1 MKFGDVD
8 IALMSINESIRFFTG
23 AYHQQMKTIVNAAKI
38 QLSLAM
44 ENRIIRHRIKPIA
57 EHFYTIENAILSH
70 ISQEAEI
77 LTAYL
82 QDKNLGV
89 EFAGVSMYAV
99 VKEHDS
105 ILKSL
110 EKLGRL
116 CNQYNSEESDHVL
129 LKLTLAKLN
138 NFEQDLRR
146 NIYFENNIFFP
157 KILKTSLETIKK

>member
-8 IALMSINESIRFFTG
+8 IALMSINEAIRFFAG
-23 AYHQQMKTIVNAAKI
+23 AYHEQMKGIVYAAKM

-44 ENRIIRHRIKPIA
+44 ENRSIRHRIKPIA
-57 EHFYTIENAILSH
+57 EHFYEIENEILGH

-82 QDKNLGV
+82 LDTNLGV

-99 VKEHDS
+99 VKEHDT
-105 ILKSL
+105 ILKFL

-116 CNQYNSEESDHVL
+116 CNQYHSEESDHVL

-157 KILKTSLETIKK
+157 KILKTSLLTLKK